1 MATQATPS
9 RMPHPRSNIGSA
21 ERWLSIIGGLGLAA
35 VAAARR
41 GPPAARVGVGVAGAS
56 LLARGF
62 TQFCPMKASI
72 TEGTSLRVGF
82 AEQARRAGRLFHSG
96 AAEITSLRDMRL
108 AELQELYSA
117 ELQLRSLLPER
128 ASAAHNVRLRQRIAD
143 YAAEIAPRLAVL
155 ESHIRQL
162 GADAREHPDQGMQAL
177 VIEARKMMEVREA
190 DVRDAGLIASV
201 QRLLHY
207 QMAGFGT
214 VAAYARALNETYH
227 AGALAGFSSRDK
239 EVDTQLTDL
248 AEKIINPSAASRE
261 TTPEAAAAP
270 TLQ

>member
-1 MATQATPS
+1 MATQATPN
-9 RMPHPRSNIGSA
+9 RTPHPRSNVGPA

-41 GPPAARVGVGVAGAS
+41 GSPAARVGVGVAGVS
-56 LLARGF
+56 LLARGV
-62 TQFCPMKASI
+62 TQFCPMKSAM
-72 TEGTSLRVGF
+72 TEHTPIGAGF
-82 AEQARRAGRLFHSG
+82 AEQVRRAGRLFHSG
-96 AAEITSLRDMRL
+96 AAEIASLRDMRL

-117 ELQLRSLLPER
+117 ELQLRTLLPVL
-128 ASAAHNVRLRQRIAD
+128 ATAAHNVRLRQRIAD
-143 YAAEIAPRLAVL
+143 YATEIAPRLAVL

-177 VIEARKMMEVREA
+177 VIEARKMMEVREP

-239 EVDTQLTDL
+239 EVDEQLTDL
-248 AEKIINPSAASRE
+248 AEKIINPSAANRE
-261 TTPEAAAAP
+261 ASQEAAIAP